1 LRGVTAQ
8 VLAPHIDELSACSST
23 FYFYWIFGYGL
34 QELSMKFS
42 VQREDIHQAAAAVQ
56 RATATRVIQPIL
68 SNILIIAENE
78 KLKLS
83 ATDLDF
89 AIETSIPAHIVEA
102 GQSTL
107 SAKKLSE
114 ILGKLP
120 NSREI
125 EFDIDHQTQMARI
138 QSGTAIFDMRTLPS
152 DDFPIIPSLDNTV
165 SEDGV
170 GGILEVD
177 AKALTRA
184 INQTTF
190 AAASYDANNVLGG
203 VYFQINADGLE
214 MAATDGSRLARRVEA
229 VDSSQATS
237 MNPVSA
243 IIPARTLQEF
253 MKLSASDSNN
263 PTVKIAIYNGQISFR
278 TARYYVLSRLLDGQY
293 PKYNQLIPLDNK
305 VVAYANR
312 KEFIECLERTAVM
325 ANERTNIVKMMLD
338 GNVLSLAAQT
348 PDVGDSKDTMSVH
361 YDGEPLNIAFNYK
374 YVLDALKVIESDD
387 VRMETNGPLAP
398 TLFKAREE
406 NGYLCL
412 VMPVQVK

>member
-1 LRGVTAQ
+1 
-8 VLAPHIDELSACSST
+8 
-23 FYFYWIFGYGL
+23 
-34 QELSMKFS
+34 MKFS
-42 VQREDIHQAAAAVQ
+42 VQREDIHQAVAAVQ

-89 AIETSIPAHIVEA
+89 AIETSIPAHIVVA

-120 NSREI
+120 NSREV
-125 EFDIDHQTQMARI
+125 EFDIDHETQMARI

-152 DDFPIIPSLDNTV
+152 DDFPIVPALDETV
-165 SEDGV
+165 ADADSGV
-170 GGILEVD
+170 GGVLEVD
-177 AKALTRA
+177 AKALARA

-214 MAATDGSRLARRVEA
+214 MAATDGSRLARRIEA
-229 VDSSQATS
+229 VQSVSLG
-237 MNPVSA
+237 PVSA

-253 MKLSASDSNN
+253 LKLSASDSGN

-278 TARYYVLSRLLDGQY
+278 TSRYYVLSRLLDGQY
-293 PKYNQLIPLDNK
+293 PKYNQLIPQENK

-325 ANERTNIVKMMLD
+325 ANERTNIVKMMLE
-338 GNVLSLAAQT
+338 GNLLSLAAQT
-348 PDVGDSKDTMSVH
+348 PDVGDSKDTLSIH
-361 YDGEPLNIAFNYK
+361 YEGEPLNIAFNYK